1 MASTFSTNLAI
12 ELIGTGDQAGTW
24 GSTTNNNLGTL
35 IEQAIS
41 GYVTQVI
48 TDGADTVST
57 IPPGLSGVARNMCIE
72 MTGLLTANRN
82 LVVPNN
88 RKLYFI
94 FNNTAGG
101 YAVTVKTSAG
111 TGISVLNDGKVI
123 LICDG
128 TNVVAAINS
137 IAGPATISAN
147 TASDAL
153 RINQTSLTG
162 NAFVV
167 EDDTNPDSTP
177 FVINNAGTLI
187 LGTTAAIQAA
197 SAQSGL
203 PQGAGRTQLNGLTT
217 QLSTQFQGAWNVGTA
232 AAPALV
238 LGKSGGA
245 AVGTHTPVVDGDV
258 LGYMQWQGSDGVGF
272 IRSADIRGVVDGT
285 VGVGFVPGSL
295 YFRTANSAGAMT
307 NRLIVGSSGNI
318 AIGTAAPL
326 PSIESVTLSVDKN
339 IGGQPTA
346 YSVRVQNVVQSTV
359 TTRATSF
366 YSVPSTAAAAFTLA
380 EYEHFTANPIA
391 IGAGS
396 TVTLQVGF
404 RVKPFFNTATNQI
417 GFLSSVPPGSGEY
430 NFYADT
436 LAENIF
442 HGPTRFGGVTTPVAA
457 VDVTGNVAA
466 TTTILSSGPTSG
478 VGYGTGAGGVV
489 TQITSRTTPVTL
501 NRVAGQITLV
511 SATTTVSTFASFT
524 VTNSAVAATDV
535 VIVNFASGAT
545 ADRYSLS
552 VTAVAAGSFRIQIHN
567 IVAVAVAE
575 APVINFAVIKG
586 VAA

>member
-1 MASTFSTNLAI
+1 MPSTFSTNLAI
-12 ELIGTGDQAGTW
+12 ELIGTGEQAGTW
-24 GSTTNNNLGTL
+24 GGTTNNNLGTL

-41 GYVTQVI
+41 GYVTQAI
-48 TDGADTVST
+48 TDGADTVIT
-57 IPPGLSGVARNMCIE
+57 IPNGLTGVARNMCIE
-72 MTGLLTANRN
+72 MTGLLTANRT

-94 FNNTAGG
+94 FNNTTGG

-111 TGISVLNDGKVI
+111 TGISVLNGEKVI
-123 LICDG
+123 LICNG

-137 IAGPATISAN
+137 ITGPATISAN

-153 RINQTSLTG
+153 RINQTGAG
-162 NAFVV
+162 NALVV
-167 EDDTNPDSTP
+167 EDSTNPDVTP
-177 FVINNAGTLI
+177 VVID
-187 LGTTAAIQAA
+187 TTGALLSGYTVSVPCAN
-197 SAQSGL
+197 AQSGA
-203 PQGAGRTQLNGLTT
+203 AGVSPRIQTNAATVSNTT
-217 QLSTQFQGAWNVGTA
+217 TFSAAWNVTTDSS
-232 AAPALV
+232 PAVV
-238 LGKSGGA
+238 LAKSKNA
-245 AVGTHTPVVDGDV
+245 TIGTHTAVVDGDV

-295 YFRTANSAGAMT
+295 YFRTANSAGALT
-307 NRLIVGSSGNI
+307 NRFIIGASGNI
-318 AIGTAAPL
+318 GIGTVAPV
-326 PSIESVTLSVDKN
+326 SSDAITLSVDKD

-346 YSVRVQNVVQSTV
+346 FSVRVQNAVQSTV

-366 YSVPSTAAAAFTLA
+366 YSAPSTAAAVFTLA

-404 RVKPFFNTATNQI
+404 RVKPSFNTATNQI
-417 GFLSSVPPGSGEY
+417 GFLSSVPVGSGEY

-436 LAENIF
+436 QAENIF
-442 HGPTRFGGVTTPVAA
+442 YGPTRFGGVTTPVAA

-478 VGYGTGAGGVV
+478 IGYGTGAGGAV
-489 TQITSRTTPVTL
+489 TQITNRTTPVTL
-501 NRVAGQITLV
+501 NKVAGQITLV

-586 VAA
+586 VAV

>member
-41 GYVTQVI
+41 GYVTQAI
-48 TDGADTVST
+48 TDGADTVIT
-57 IPPGLSGVARNMCIE
+57 IPNGLTGVARNMCIQ

-94 FNNTAGG
+94 HNNTTGG

-111 TGISVLNDGKVI
+111 TGISVLNDEKVI
-123 LICDG
+123 LVCNG
-128 TNVVAAINS
+128 TNVVAAISS

-153 RINQTSLTG
+153 RINQTGGG
-162 NAFVV
+162 NTLVI

-177 FVINNAGTLI
+177 FVVNNTGTLI

-203 PQGAGRTQLNGLTT
+203 SQGAGRTQLNGLTT

-238 LGKSGGA
+238 LGKSKSA
-245 AVGTHTPVVDGDV
+245 AVGTHTAVVSADT

-285 VGVGFVPGSL
+285 VGVGFVPGAL
-295 YFRTANSAGAMT
+295 YFRTADSAGALT
-307 NRLIVGSSGNI
+307 NRFIVGSSGNV

-326 PSIESVTLSVDKN
+326 PSIESVTLSVDKD

-346 YSVRVQNVVQSTV
+346 YSVRVQNAVQSTV
-359 TTRATSF
+359 ITSATSF
-366 YSVPSTAAAAFTLA
+366 YSAPSTAAAVFTLA

-404 RVKPFFNTATNQI
+404 RVKPSFNTATNQI
-417 GFLSSVPPGSGEY
+417 GFLSSVPTGSGEY

-436 LAENIF
+436 QAENIF
-442 HGPTRFGGVTTPVAA
+442 YGPTRFGGVTTPVAA
-457 VDVTGNVAA
+457 VDVTGNLAA

-478 VGYGTGAGGVV
+478 VGYGTGAGGAV
-489 TQITSRTTPVTL
+489 TQITNRTTPVTL
-501 NRVAGQITLV
+501 NNVAGQITLV

>member
-41 GYVTQVI
+41 GYVTQAI
-48 TDGADTVST
+48 TDGADTVIT

-111 TGISVLNDGKVI
+111 TGISVLNDEKVI

-137 IAGPATISAN
+137 ITGPATISAN

-153 RINQTSLTG
+153 RINQTGAG
-162 NAFVV
+162 NALVV
-167 EDDTNPDSTP
+167 EDSTNPDVTP
-177 FVINNAGTLI
+177 VVIDNTGALLSGYTVSVPCAN
-187 LGTTAAIQAA
+187 
-197 SAQSGL
+197 AQSGAA
-203 PQGAGRTQLNGLTT
+203 GASPRIQTNAATVSLTT
-217 QLSTQFQGAWNVGTA
+217 TFSAAWNVTTDSS
-232 AAPALV
+232 PAVV
-238 LGKSGGA
+238 LAKSKNA
-245 AVGTHTPVVDGDV
+245 TIGTHTTVADGDV

-307 NRLIVGSSGNI
+307 NRLIVGASGNI
-318 AIGTAAPL
+318 GIGTVTPVSSDA
-326 PSIESVTLSVDKN
+326 ITLSVDKD

-346 YSVRVQNVVQSTV
+346 YSVRVRNAVQSTV
-359 TTRATSF
+359 TTIATSF
-366 YSVPSTAAAAFTLA
+366 YSAPSTAAAAFTLA
-380 EYEHFTANPIA
+380 EYDHFTANPIA

-404 RVKPFFNTATNQI
+404 RVKPSFNTATNNI
-417 GFLSSVPPGSGEY
+417 GFLSSVPTGSGEY

-436 LAENIF
+436 QAENIF
-442 HGPTRFGGVTTPVAA
+442 YGPTRFGGVTTPVAA

-478 VGYGTGAGGVV
+478 VGYGTGAGGTV

-501 NRVAGQITLV
+501 NKVAGQITLV